1 MELNKHICNQL
12 VEKDYAFAQITL
24 DDDYIVRD
32 NKPDVIRTIYSK
44 GHIVL
49 EDTKI
54 GNQVV
59 WITGKLYFDTL
70 YLSDD
75 ENRKL
80 ESVSG
85 EVPFQEKLM
94 MDNVTEK
101 DEISIDAKIE
111 DLSVGI
117 INSRKLVIRGVLNLS
132 GRALEEE
139 QSEITCMIAEG
150 MGYEQKTEEVTM
162 LCLAD
167 AKKDMIRIQKELVLP
182 GSKSNIGEII
192 FYHVDFFNEEI
203 RLKNEGLQIQMDA
216 KVWVL
221 YRGETTGE
229 YECFETTVPIM
240 GAIESEYLTEDE
252 IFWSK
257 AVPLEV
263 LVEPRADY
271 DGESR
276 MLGLEI
282 ALSVEAEF
290 YQEESCQMLLDAYS
304 LKNELFLEKEPAKV
318 SHFLMKNI
326 SKVRILEQ
334 ERLEPNQEKILQIC
348 GSSGTVNVDRIRKVE
363 NGILL
368 EGLLQVHILYNTTS
382 DVMPI
387 AHCQTHIPFEQLI
400 EMTGCSE
407 HTMVRMDTKLEQ
419 LQVNL
424 LDNTEYEVKAMIQV
438 MVFAKEPVEFSNVVN
453 MIEMPIDIEL
463 LKKQPGMIGCIRRE
477 GEDIWDIAKK
487 YHASTENIIEMGDK
501 VLIVKQVRD

>member
-32 NKPDVIRTIYSK
+32 NKPDVIRAIYTK
-44 GHIVL
+44 GHITL

-59 WITGKLYFDTL
+59 WITGKLHFHTL

-75 ENRKL
+75 ENRRL
-80 ESVSG
+80 ESVFG

-101 DEISIDAKIE
+101 DEISVDAKIE

-132 GRALEEE
+132 GRALEEQ
-139 QSEITCMIAEG
+139 QSEISCMIAEG
-150 MGYEQKTEEVTM
+150 NGYEQKTQEVNM
-162 LCLAD
+162 LCLVD

-192 FYHVDFFNEEI
+192 FYNVDFFNEEI
-203 RLKNEGLQIQMDA
+203 RLKSEGLQIQMDA
-216 KVWVL
+216 RVWVL
-221 YRGETTGE
+221 YRSETTGE
-229 YECFETTVPIM
+229 YEYFETTVPVT
-240 GAIESEYLTEDE
+240 GNIESDYLTGDE
-252 IFWSK
+252 IFWNK
-257 AVPLEV
+257 VVPLEV

-282 ALSVEAEF
+282 ALSAEAEF
-290 YQEESCQMLLDAYS
+290 YREESCEMLIDAYS
-304 LKNELFLEKEPAKV
+304 LENELILEKEPAKV
-318 SHFLMKNI
+318 SHFLMKNL

-334 ERLEPNQEKILQIC
+334 EHLEPNQEKILQIC
-348 GSSGTVNVDRIRKVE
+348 GSSGTVSVDRIKRLE
-363 NGILL
+363 NGMLL
-368 EGLLQVHILYNTTS
+368 EGLLQVHILYNTTADS
-382 DVMPI
+382 MPI

-400 EMTGCSE
+400 EMNGGSE
-407 HTMVRMDTKLEQ
+407 DTMVRMDAKLEQ

-424 LDNTEYEVKAMIQV
+424 LDNTEYEVKAVIQV
-438 MVFAKEPVEFSNVVN
+438 VLFAREPIEFSNVTN
-453 MIEMPIDIEL
+453 MIETPIDIEL
-463 LKKQPGMIGCIRRE
+463 LKKQPGMIGCIRRG
-477 GEDIWDIAKK
+477 GEDMWDIAKK

-501 VLIVKQVRD
+501 VLIVKQVR

>member
-1 MELNKHICNQL
+1 MELDKHICNQL
-12 VEKDYAFAQITL
+12 VERDYAFAQITL

-32 NKPDVIRTIYSK
+32 NKPDVIRAIYTK
-44 GHIVL
+44 GHITL

-59 WITGKLYFDTL
+59 WITGKLHFQTL

-75 ENRKL
+75 DNRKL
-80 ESVSG
+80 ESVCG

-132 GRALEEE
+132 GRALEE
-139 QSEITCMIAEG
+139 QQNEITCMIEQES
-150 MGYEQKTEEVTM
+150 GYEQKTQEMTM
-162 LCLAD
+162 LCLVD
-167 AKKDMIRIQKELVLP
+167 AKKDMLRIQKELVLP

-192 FYHVDFFNEEI
+192 FYNVDFFNEDV
-203 RLKNEGLQIQMDA
+203 RLKSDGLQIQMDA
-216 KVWVL
+216 RVWVL
-221 YRGETTGE
+221 YRSETTGE
-229 YECFETTVPIM
+229 YEYFETTVPIN
-240 GAIESEYLTEDE
+240 GIIESDYVTGEE
-252 IFWSK
+252 IFWNK
-257 AVPLEV
+257 VMPLEL

-276 MLGLEI
+276 MLALEV

-290 YQEESCQMLLDAYS
+290 YREESCEMLIDAYS
-304 LKNELFLEKEPAKV
+304 LKNELILEKEPVKV
-318 SHFLMKNI
+318 SHFLMKNL

-334 ERLEPNQEKILQIC
+334 EHLEPNQEKILQIC
-348 GSSGTVNVDRIRKVE
+348 GSSATVNVDRIKRLE

-368 EGLLQVHILYNTTS
+368 EGLLQVHILYNTTVDS
-382 DVMPI
+382 MPI

-400 EMTGCSE
+400 EMNGASQ
-407 HTMVRMDTKLEQ
+407 DTHIRIDAKLEQ

-438 MVFAKEPVEFSNVVN
+438 VVFAREPMEFSNVVQ
-453 MIEMPIDIEL
+453 MVEIPIDMEV

-477 GEDIWDIAKK
+477 GEDMWEIAKK

-501 VLIVKQVRD
+501 VLIVKQVR

>member
-1 MELNKHICNQL
+1 MELNKHICNQF

-32 NKPDVIRTIYSK
+32 NKPDVLRTIYTK
-44 GHIVL
+44 GHITL

-59 WITGKLYFDTL
+59 WITGKLHFHTL

-75 ENRKL
+75 DSRRL
-80 ESVSG
+80 ESVVG

-94 MDNVTEK
+94 LDHVTEK

-117 INSRKLVIRGVLNLS
+117 INSRKLVVRGVLNLS
-132 GRALEEE
+132 GRALEEQ
-139 QSEITCMIAEG
+139 QSEITCKIVQET
-150 MGYEQKTEEVTM
+150 GYEQKTKEVSM
-162 LCLAD
+162 LCLME

-182 GSKSNIGEII
+182 GSKTNIGEII
-192 FYHVDFFNEEI
+192 FYHVDFYNEEI
-203 RLKNEGLQIQMDA
+203 RPKNEGLQIQMDA
-216 KVWVL
+216 RVWVL
-221 YRGETTGE
+221 YRSETTGE
-229 YECFETTVPIM
+229 YEYFETTVPVN
-240 GAIESEYLTEDE
+240 GTIESDYLMGDE
-252 IFWSK
+252 IFWNK
-257 AVPLEV
+257 VIPLEV

-290 YQEESCQMLLDAYS
+290 YREESCEMLVDAYS
-304 LKNELFLEKEPAKV
+304 LENELILEKEPAKV
-318 SHFLMKNI
+318 SQFLMKNI

-334 ERLEPNQEKILQIC
+334 EHLEPNQEKILQIC
-348 GSSGTVNVDRIRKVE
+348 GSSGMVSVDRIKRLDE
-363 NGILL
+363 GILL
-368 EGLLQVHILYNTTS
+368 EGLLQVHILYNTTADS
-382 DVMPI
+382 MPI

-400 EMTGCSE
+400 EMNGCSKD
-407 HTMVRMDTKLEQ
+407 TAVRMEAKLEQ

-424 LDNTEYEVKAMIQV
+424 LDNTEYEVKAIIQV
-438 MVFAKEPVEFSNVVN
+438 VLFAKEPIEFSNVTN
-453 MIEMPIDIEL
+453 MIEMPIDMEL

-477 GEDIWDIAKK
+477 GEDMWDIAKK

-501 VLIVKQVRD
+501 VLIVKQVR

>member
-12 VEKDYAFAQITL
+12 VEKDSAFAQITL

-32 NKPDVIRTIYSK
+32 NKPDILRAIYTK
-44 GHIVL
+44 GMVTL
-49 EDTKI
+49 EDIKL

-59 WITGKLYFDTL
+59 WITGKLHFHTL

-75 ENRKL
+75 ENRRL

-132 GRALEEE
+132 GRALEEQ
-139 QSEITCMIAEG
+139 QSEITCRISEEN
-150 MGYEQKTEEVTM
+150 GYEQKTEEVTM
-162 LCLAD
+162 LCLVD
-167 AKKDMIRIQKELVLP
+167 AKRDMIRIQKELVLP

-192 FYHVDFFNEEI
+192 FYHVDFLNEEI
-203 RLKNEGLQIQMDA
+203 RQRSDGLQIQMDA

-221 YRGETTGE
+221 YRSETTGDYE
-229 YECFETTVPIM
+229 YFETMVQVNGT
-240 GAIESEYLTEDE
+240 IESDYLTGDE

-257 AVPLEV
+257 ITPLEM

-276 MLGLEI
+276 MLGLEV
-282 ALSVEAEF
+282 ALSAEIEF
-290 YQEESCQMLLDAYS
+290 YREESCQMLIDAYS
-304 LKNELFLEKEPAKV
+304 LDNELRLERKSEEV
-318 SHFLMKNI
+318 STFLMKNL
-326 SKVRILEQ
+326 SKVRVLEQ

-348 GSSGTVNVDRIRKVE
+348 GSSGTASIDRMKRLE
-363 NGILL
+363 NGVLL

-382 DVMPI
+382 DSMPI

-400 EMTGCSE
+400 EINGFSE
-407 HTMVRMDTKLEQ
+407 HTMFQMEVKLEQ

-424 LDNTEYEVKAMIQV
+424 LDNTEYEVKAVIQTIL
-438 MVFAKEPVEFSNVVN
+438 FAKEPIEFSNVVN
-453 MIEMPIDIEL
+453 MIEEPIDMEQI
-463 LKKQPGMIGCIRRE
+463 KKQPGMIGCIRRE
-477 GEDIWDIAKK
+477 GQDMWDIAKK

-501 VLIVKQVRD
+501 VLIIKQVR